1 MIKQKKISKIKKTIA
16 IYLAMMI
23 LLETLQP
30 MQMYALTSGPTQ
42 PEFNAFTPIGT
53 SDMVDLTNGDFNY
66 NIPIMDVG
74 GYPLNLSYSSG
85 ITMDQEASWVGLGW
99 NLNVGQ
105 IERQVRGLP
114 DDFNGDEILYEN
126 NLKKN
131 ITVGTNLGVNLAFA
145 GSDSKLFTAGAGIG
159 VEYNNYEGVSFRPS
173 FGVGFNLSD
182 EVSVGLNLSSSVAEG
197 ATVTPS
203 LSISQ
208 KLTTTSGSSTNYI
221 DGTGTIGLGIN
232 SRKGIEN
239 LNLSASVKNKSYIA
253 NCESNHDSK
262 IESKGNIGGSI
273 SFNNQSF
280 TPSKRIGF
288 KNYSFSFNGA
298 VGVEAWFL
306 EPQFQMTGYGSYQ
319 EIAPEY
325 KHRIEKAF
333 GYEYTEHKKNQ
344 SGILDFNR
352 ENERTVSENTTA
364 LPVTNYT
371 YDTYNIEG
379 QGVSGMF
386 RPYRSKVSYVYNDAV
401 VDRGIGISTGAEF
414 GVGELFH
421 FGFDFK
427 ATTTVSSTDGWFK
440 NNNAIK
446 YLAEKNTD
454 KKAPDYEPVS
464 FRLVG
469 SMAVDPEISI
479 YDGIQNT
486 NPLRFGIGGASKN
499 RIVIP
504 RYFNETPTASDIPK
518 KRTKRVLRNQLVQ
531 KITDEDAIKDPF
543 IERNTYAKSHHTAA
557 IKVVQNDGTTYV
569 YGNTVYNTKKVE
581 ATFDVSAKLALADNT
596 KGSVPYDDVTAANN
610 YSKNSDQYL
619 NKVTTN
625 PYAHSY
631 LLTSVLSSD
640 YQDIDDNGPTIND
653 LGSYTKFEYLS
664 RNSNYRWRVPYE
676 KATYNRGLISKTE
689 DEKGTYLY
697 GEKELKYL
705 NRIVTKTHVAF
716 FDLDER
722 KDARGV
728 QGESGGMGSGKMY
741 KISSIRLYA
750 LPEVTNAAGAIVDP
764 GVNGVI
770 KPIKTAYFVYNYN
783 LCKGMPNNDGT
794 AVAVANDNAKGK
806 LTLERVYFTH
816 RGSKMGK
823 YTPYVFN
830 YGEITNPNDS
840 NYNKDPNNP
849 NYDIKGFDIWGNYK
863 VNPDLSGNSEVPA
876 SPLSTAEFP
885 FVEQNTAQANLYTAA
900 WTLKTVT
907 LPSGGK
913 IAIETESD
921 DYQYVQNK
929 KAMQMFKV
937 LGCGE
942 TGVLPSTITG
952 TLYDNTSKKY
962 KYLYVQLSN
971 ESSGLDRDTFIAK
984 YLAENL
990 DKPIQFRFLLNMTGQ
1005 SWQKEYVSGYFKI
1018 NENQNQ
1024 IPTPITITGQPA
1036 GGGGPVVAIPLEFL
1050 KLDGGVNSSADVN
1063 PIAKAG
1069 WGFGRTYLNRVV
1081 YSIGGDSVNDDF
1093 TSIVKDLVG
1102 SIKAISEIFNGPNK
1116 ALKDKGCASNFDPN
1130 KSWIRLENPNGR
1142 KLGGGLRVKSIK
1154 LSDNWGKMLGNTGSP
1169 DTDSMEYGQ
1178 TYTYNDQF
1186 GKSSGVAT
1194 FEPNSCSE
1202 NPLVEPFYNNQGD
1215 YAENIAAP
1223 KENNY
1228 VEKPFGQNFFPA
1240 PRITYSR
1247 VSVKNLDRED
1257 SATHFK
1263 VKTHATGIVVTEHY
1277 TSYDFPTKVSY
1288 TKLDTRPDIV
1298 GNTVLGAI
1306 IKTANVRVRNHLTL
1320 TQGYSIETNDMN
1332 GKIKSQNVY
1341 SESQA
1346 DLLLQPNP
1354 ETPAKPISSVEYKY
1368 NVGADGNLDNNLTTI
1383 NSAGEV
1389 KTKLVGVDYDLIN
1402 DFNESRSETN
1412 LAGFDANVAT
1422 VLFGIFP
1429 VFVPM
1434 VIPKLSYHENV
1445 LRTAVTTKHVHKTGI
1460 LIEKIASDLGSTI
1473 ATRNIAWD
1481 ADTGEV
1487 ILTQTQNEYDSNYY
1501 SFTYPAYWMYDGMGM
1516 ASKNIGIGGTLIAKT
1531 LATPVGTDS
1540 TNTDAGYTLE
1550 NYTGPLTSIFHVG
1563 DELYIKD
1570 GLTQSSEVFL
1580 QNQPTAY
1587 KLWVVSANN
1596 GAILLMDR
1604 NGNYTNPCADTNS
1617 IKFKIMRSGY
1627 RNLQSAAMST
1637 ITTMTNPI
1645 VNGNLN
1651 ANSFMY
1657 SGSGINPRII
1667 NASAVAYKDFWN
1679 PQKESGLKPYP
1690 ERDPSKYYTNPGP
1703 GGLPVTVYGGAP
1715 YTDENGNPTY
1725 SFDIKTNPYLWNI
1738 KGNWKAEKSY
1748 AYLAGRNSTPAANA
1762 NDPRN
1767 EGFFNSFSPFYQLVN
1782 GVWTANT
1789 TNWTYASS
1797 VTKVSPYGAELENKD
1812 ALERYSAAQYGY
1824 GYKLPMAV
1832 ASNSK
1837 YQQMGFEGFEEV
1849 KTGKSDK
1856 HFGFNTVSTD
1866 FVSTES
1872 HTGKSSLKV
1881 QNGQTKSLIR
1891 KLSPVYQTYPNVKCP
1906 VDPSKFCPISSTVV
1920 DGTTLSPSLNMN
1932 NMVVTVLTYS
1942 FNVNNQISPYENAN
1956 FPTDKISIKNVNNI
1970 IYVGID
1976 KTEYNKYKIGGI
1988 KAGQYFYVSF
1998 YHSIDGTLLTK
2009 VRVGSKGNDS
2019 ASLTYDCNL
2028 SSISATW

>member
-85 ITMDQEASWVGLGW
+85 ISMDQEASWVGLGW

-131 ITVGTNLGVNLAFA
+131 ITVGTNLGVNVAFA
-145 GSDSKLFTAGAGIG
+145 GNDSKLFTAGAGIG

-182 EVSVGLNLSSSVAEG
+182 EVSVGLNVSSSVADG

-208 KLTTTSGSSTNYI
+208 KLTTTSSSSTNYI

-253 NCESNHDSK
+253 NCESTIDPQIHA
-262 IESKGNIGGSI
+262 KGSIGGSI

-298 VGVEAWFL
+298 VGFETWFL

-333 GYEYTEHKKNQ
+333 GYEYTEYKKNQ

-469 SMAVDPEISI
+469 SMAVDPEINI

-499 RIVIP
+499 RTVIP
-504 RYFNETPTASDIPK
+504 RYFNETANTSTIPN

-531 KITDEDAIKDPF
+531 KITNEEAMKDPFF
-543 IERNTYAKSHHTAA
+543 IERNTFAKPDHTAA

-581 ATFDVSAKLALADNT
+581 ATFDVSGKTGNNT
-596 KGSVPYDDVTAANN
+596 TGSVPYDEDLSKN

-619 NKVTTN
+619 NRITTN
-625 PYAHSY
+625 AYAHSY

-664 RNSNYRWRVPYE
+664 RNSNYRWRIPYE
-676 KATYNRGLISKTE
+676 KNTATYNRGLISKTE

-705 NRIVTKTHVAF
+705 TRIVTKTHVAF

-722 KDARGV
+722 KDAIGV
-728 QGESGGMGSGKMY
+728 LGESGGQGSGKMY
-741 KISSIRLYA
+741 KIKSIRLYA

-764 GVNGVI
+764 GENGVV

-840 NYNKDPNNP
+840 NYNTDPNNP

-863 VNPDLSGNSEVPA
+863 KNPLLSGNSEVPG

-942 TGVLPSTITG
+942 TAVAPPPATITG
-952 TLYDNTSKKY
+952 ILYDKTKTANR
-962 KYLYVQLSN
+962 YLYVQLDN
-971 ESSGLDRDTFIAK
+971 ESSGLDRDTFVAK

-990 DKPIQFRFLLNMTGQ
+990 DKPIQFRFLLNMTSQ

-1018 NENQNQ
+1018 NENAGT
-1024 IPTPITITGQPA
+1024 TPITITGQTT
-1036 GGGGPVVAIPLEFL
+1036 GGPIVAIPLEFL
-1050 KLDGGVNSSADVN
+1050 KLDGGTNSNDRVN

-1116 ALKDKGCASNFDPN
+1116 ALQDKGCASNFDPN

-1154 LSDNWGKMLGNTGSP
+1154 LSDNWGKMLGNTTSP

-1247 VSVKNLDRED
+1247 VAVKNLDRED

-1306 IKTANVRVRNHLTL
+1306 IKTGNVRVRNHLTL

-1332 GKIKSQNVY
+1332 GKIKSQYVY

-1402 DFNESRSETN
+1402 DFNESYSETN
-1412 LAGFDANVAT
+1412 LVGFDANVAT

-1434 VIPKLSYHENV
+1434 VIPKLSYHESV

-1460 LIEKIASDLGSTI
+1460 LIEKTAYDLGSTI
-1473 ATRNIAWD
+1473 STKNIAWD

-1487 ILTQTQNEYDSNYY
+1487 ILTQTQNEYDNNYY

-1516 ASKNIGIGGTLIAKT
+1516 ASKNIGIEGTLISN
-1531 LATPVGTDS
+1531 TPVAPVCKS
-1540 TNTDAGYTLE
+1540 PSSIDAGYTLKD
-1550 NYTGPLTSIFHVG
+1550 YTGPLISLFHVG
-1563 DELYIKD
+1563 DELCIKE
-1570 GLTQSSEVFL
+1570 GLTQSSTTFGG

-1587 KLWVVSANN
+1587 KLWVIRVHN
-1596 GAILLMDR
+1596 GGVLLMDR
-1604 NGNYTNPCADTNS
+1604 NGNLINTCAENPK

-1627 RNLQSAAMST
+1627 RNLQSAVMST

-1645 VNGNLN
+1645 ANGNLN

-1657 SGSGINPRII
+1657 SGSSGINPRII
-1667 NASAVAYKDFWN
+1667 NASAVAYKDFWSLQN
-1679 PQKESGLKPYP
+1679 ESGLPLYP
-1690 ERDPSKYYTNPGP
+1690 ERNPALYVTYTGA
-1703 GGLPVTVYGGAP
+1703 GGLPATAYTGAP
-1715 YTDENGNPTY
+1715 YTDENGNLSHT
-1725 SFDIKTNPYLWNI
+1725 FDIKTNPYLWNI

-1782 GVWTANT
+1782 GLWTANT

-1881 QNGQTKSLIR
+1881 QNGVKSLTR
-1891 KLSPVYQTYPNVKCP
+1891 KLTQTYTPYKNVACA
-1906 VDPSKFCPISSTVV
+1906 VDPGIFCPDPILATAFYPGTGMENMIVSKFTYRCAGLISQSGADGNTPPYRIETIGNELYVGFNRTEFTNRMNSNTPFYVAISCYVNGIPITTVRIGNRISSGGGLRS
-1920 DGTTLSPSLNMN
+1920 DCYISGT
-1932 NMVVTVLTYS
+1932 
-1942 FNVNNQISPYENAN
+1942 
-1956 FPTDKISIKNVNNI
+1956 SIPN
-1970 IYVGID
+1970 
-1976 KTEYNKYKIGGI
+1976 
-1988 KAGQYFYVSF
+1988 
-1998 YHSIDGTLLTK
+1998 
-2009 VRVGSKGNDS
+2009 
-2019 ASLTYDCNL
+2019 
-2028 SSISATW
+2028 W